1 MRGFRMLL
9 AGGSAVLLSAGLAL
23 GGTAAATA
31 GTHHQGVTPPPPKGF
46 TIVPGQRAGGSG
58 LTQVKYTNWSGYA
71 DAGSG
76 EKYSKVSSSWTQPKI
91 TCNPSIS
98 GYQWT
103 VFWIGIDGFSN
114 GTVEQDG
121 SEAYCIGG
129 KGPFYGTWWEHYP
142 VNDIQTVGTTV
153 KAGDKITASVVR
165 SGTKYIVKITDVTTP
180 ANSFTHSFTCSSTA
194 CADTSAEWIAEAPG
208 GDSTASGLYPLAQF
222 APWTNSNSAVAT
234 PSKSGNIKT
243 FPDDEITMVSASNGT
258 TVKAKP
264 GPLNSSGTTFGVTWK
279 NAGP

>member
-1 MRGFRMLL
+1 MRGFRTLL

-31 GTHHQGVTPPPPKGF
+31 GTHHQSAAPAPPTGF

-71 DAGSG
+71 DAGSA

-98 GYQWT
+98 GYQWA
-103 VFWIGIDGFSN
+103 VFWVGIDGFSN

-129 KGPFYGTWWEHYP
+129 KGPYYGTWWEHYP
-142 VNDIQTVGTTV
+142 VNDIQTVGTSV

-165 SGTKYIVKITDVTTP
+165 SGTKYTVKITD
-180 ANSFTHSFTCSSTA
+180 
-194 CADTSAEWIAEAPG
+194 D
-208 GDSTASGLYPLAQF
+208 TASGLYPLAQF
-222 APWTNSNSAVAT
+222 APWTNSNSAVAN
-234 PSKSGNIKT
+234 PSKSGTIKT
-243 FPDDEITMVSASNGT
+243 FPDDEITMVSASDGT

-264 GPLNSSGTTFGVTWK
+264 GALNSSGTTFGVTWES
-279 NAGP
+279 AGP